1 MILQSTL
8 LAYLLNGATE
18 HIARISIKWCY
29 RAHCIATLCIARAL
43 YIISKQCILRAPTT
57 LSLRHAER
65 SQGRLLLLLSQSI
78 QAGKKDGEEVVR
90 LGQHPT
96 VSDPK

>member
-1 MILQSTL
+1 MTDGCEDFALAQAVVSGIYASNNVIDGFMASGQSL
-8 LAYLLNGATE
+8 VD
-18 HIARISIKWCY
+18 HIVLSS
-29 RAHCIATLCIARAL
+29 L
-43 YIISKQCILRAPTT
+43 LRAPTT
-57 LSLRHAER
+57 LCLRHAER